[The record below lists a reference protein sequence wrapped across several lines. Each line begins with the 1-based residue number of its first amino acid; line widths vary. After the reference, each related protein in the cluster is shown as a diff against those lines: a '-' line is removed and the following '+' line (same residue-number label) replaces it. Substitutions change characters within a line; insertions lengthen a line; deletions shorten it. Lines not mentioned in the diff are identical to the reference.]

1 MSSTMIFSSLGSGVK
16 KNRFRR
22 RSAVPLGITLAAE
35 TTPGMSERTETSSW
49 FRHLSLSFLS

>member
-1 MSSTMIFSSLGSGVK
+1 MIFSSLGSGVK

-35 TTPGMSERTETSSW
+35 TTHGMSERTETSSW